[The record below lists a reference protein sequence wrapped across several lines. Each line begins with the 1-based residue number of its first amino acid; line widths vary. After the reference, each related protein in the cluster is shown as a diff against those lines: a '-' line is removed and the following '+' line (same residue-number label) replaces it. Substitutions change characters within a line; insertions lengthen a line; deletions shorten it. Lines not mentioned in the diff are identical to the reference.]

1 MNDAIANCGLQ
12 SFGHIACKG
21 VSHTFGE
28 AYLLV
33 AAIHRTV
40 GSRHTLEVRIHTPV
54 GTIGMRHV
62 LPNEPSQ
69 TLGAQRTRIGITNRI
84 AFLGFLNQ
92 SLFCNIHDFYLF

>member
-54 GTIGMRHV
+54 GTVGVRH
-62 LPNEPSQ
+62 LLSYEPSQ
-69 TLGAQRTRIGITNRI
+69 TLGAQRTRIGITNRV

-92 SLFCNIHDFYLF
+92 